1 MLKNNCQCELCR
13 SVWGEPAR
21 REQTTLTRIEA
32 AILASFNAPYPS
44 VLTLSPAKVAVEA
57 LYENN

>member
-1 MLKNNCQCELCR
+1 MLKNNCLCDLCR

-21 REQTTLTRIEA
+21 KEGQDKLTHIEA
-32 AILASFNAPYPS
+32 AIRASFEVTPLPLLYSTKDIA
-44 VLTLSPAKVAVEA
+44 EA